1 MSVQCQGCG
10 SFVTKSG
17 FKVHLQTD
25 KCRKVREMDEKYQHK
40 CRKCGLFLEKLW
52 HAELHA
58 CDGVKIYDPE
68 MEELRMKCK
77 FYTNFIS
84 AMGLHL
90 DIDWEKVKNGT
101 HVGNVPP
108 KIVLQETYS
117 KNLCPKSTSVEVSD
131 VEVSDVEVSDVAP
144 LSEELKVSEPSKH
157 VFREYIQELSLTFSD
172 SVSNFQVI
180 SNLILNNQ
188 RESEDGEDIYY
199 MLGNKL
205 GEFVAREYPRNPD
218 SKIIN
223 VFSDLHKVVDKIRN
237 TIDEREHFINGVND
251 SFCGDNISGYI
262 MLNLNLFDQTL
273 RFDPKSLLSSKSF
286 IGNMNPMSI
295 EEIVRTYS
303 CVYAMV
309 PITDFID
316 VMLMDTKMR
325 RYVYAYEQFY
335 RRELSGFTIDPWM
348 LDLTYALSNTVLEV
362 CSELFMKAY
371 KTVYSDNIYREGWG
385 AHPFL
390 KQFQQVYKNIEIAST
405 VFDLNHILRKKIMS
419 GPSGNTY
426 QIEQMNTNHARNTE
440 WALMSTRINAGI
452 PGFELVNFF
461 DTLFEPSTVTDV
473 SAKWMKKYL
482 SGLKSFS
489 GEYRSSPRFKSQ
501 VSEEAKQYM

>member
-52 HAELHA
+52 HAEVHA

-68 MEELRMKCK
+68 MEELRIKCK

-84 AMGLHL
+84 AMGLDL

-101 HVGNVPP
+101 HVGKVPP
-108 KIVLQETYS
+108 KIVLQEHCS
-117 KNLCPKSTSVEVSD
+117 ENLYPESTSVEVSD
-131 VEVSDVEVSDVAP
+131 IETSDGSEVIP
-144 LSEELKVSEPSKH
+144 LTEELKVSGPSNH
-157 VFREYIQELSLTFSD
+157 VFQEYIQELSLTFSD
-172 SVSNFQVI
+172 SLSNIQAI
-180 SNLILNNQ
+180 SSLILKNQ

-205 GEFVAREYPRNPD
+205 GEFIAREYPRNPD
-218 SKIIN
+218 SKIMN
-223 VFSDLHKVVDKIRN
+223 VFTDLHKVVDKIRN
-237 TIDEREHFINGVND
+237 TIDEREHFVNGVND

-262 MLNLNLFDQTL
+262 MLNLDLFDQTL
-273 RFDPKSLLSSKSF
+273 RFDPRSLLSSKSF
-286 IGNMNPMSI
+286 IGSMNPMNI
-295 EEIVRTYS
+295 EEIVRAYS

-335 RRELSGFTIDPWM
+335 RRELSGFTVDPWM

-362 CSELFMKAY
+362 CSELFKKAY
-371 KTVYSDNIYREGWG
+371 KTVYSDNVYREGWG
-385 AHPFL
+385 THPFL
-390 KQFQQVYKNIEIAST
+390 KQFQQVYKNIEISST
-405 VFDLNHILRKKIMS
+405 IFDLNHILRKKIMS
-419 GPSGNTY
+419 GPSGNNY
-426 QIEQMNTNHARNTE
+426 EIVQMNTDHARNTE

-461 DTLFEPSTVTDV
+461 ENLFEPSTVTDV
-473 SAKWMKKYL
+473 SVKWVKKYL

-489 GEYRSSPRFKSQ
+489 GEYRSSSRFKSQ